1 MYYLLWVRTGTFH
14 FRLISWFRF
23 GFKWNKRW
31 MRTAPP
37 SSLSNGKIILHYHFS
52 FWLYFWKLSLNFAPK
67 QNRNLDFSIHSLNNK
82 KQNVCSRCMNGGRKT
97 TKTELRVSNEFRM
110 CSKTNVHR
118 TSSVNTIIILRHLLF
133 SSFNFAHCTDNLNLN
148 QWRWREKKNVNE

>member
-1 MYYLLWVRTGTFH
+1 MSENGYLPFPPYFMIPFWFQVKLTVNENGTT
-14 FRLISWFRF
+14 IYS
-23 GFKWNKRW
+23 K
-31 MRTAPP
+31 
-37 SSLSNGKIILHYHFS
+37 SILHYHFS

-133 SSFNFAHCTDNLNLN
+133 SSFNFSHCTDNLNLN
-148 QWRWREKKNVNE
+148 KWRWREKKCKRIEF